1 MADSAAGWAPASL
14 SNLGP
19 GFDALGVAL
28 EGIGDVVEARPAEGS
43 TVVVRIEGA
52 DGLPVDPER
61 NTAARAAA
69 RIAPG
74 VGLELIVRK
83 GIRPGSGLGSSAAS
97 AVAAAWAV
105 ARLLGRAG
113 QIGTLLDA
121 ALEGEAAV
129 SGARHGDNVI
139 PSLLG
144 GAVLVTPG
152 HPERFRRLDLP
163 ARLHFGVV
171 RPDLDILTREARAML
186 PRQVSLVDAARNAAA
201 LAFLVD
207 ALRSGDLETVGAEI
221 ERDLLVEPVR
231 ARLVPPFAAIR
242 AAAREAGAFGCAL
255 SGSGPTMFAL
265 GGDAG
270 AAARAADAMA
280 DACRHGGYGC
290 VSFVTRDDP
299 RGARDFTPELRRWS
313 A

>member
-1 MADSAAGWAPASL
+1 MAHSVVGWAPASL

-28 EGIGDVVEARPAEGS
+28 EGVGDVVEARTVEGTS
-43 TVVVRIEGA
+43 IVVRVEGA
-52 DGLPVDPER
+52 DGLPIDPER

-74 VGLELIVRK
+74 VGLELVVRK

-152 HPERFRRLDLP
+152 HPERFRRLVLP
-163 ARLHFGVV
+163 ARLHFGIV
-171 RPDLDILTREARAML
+171 RPDIDILTRDARAML
-186 PRQVSLVDAARNAAA
+186 PSRVPLRDAARNAAA

-207 ALRSGDLETVGAEI
+207 ALRSGDLETVGSEV

-231 ARLVPPFAAIR
+231 ARLVPPFSAIR

-265 GGDAG
+265 AGDAA

-280 DACRHGGYGC
+280 DACRRDGHGC

-299 RGARDFTPELRRWS
+299 GGARDWSPDLRRWTV
-313 A
+313 